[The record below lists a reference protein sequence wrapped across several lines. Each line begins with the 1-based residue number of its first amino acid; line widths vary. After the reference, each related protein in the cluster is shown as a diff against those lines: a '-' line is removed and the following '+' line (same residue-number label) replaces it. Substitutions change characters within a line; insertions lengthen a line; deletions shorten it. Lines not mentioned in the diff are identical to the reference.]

1 MSKNLF
7 GGLLQIRA
15 SSQLFHLSSSE
26 QINELV
32 KFHNTGPDQVPGL
45 IVMSIQD
52 DASIEID
59 PNYEV
64 IFVVFNSDPA
74 PIQFNLQS
82 WKVGNLFLHPVL
94 ETEPGYESAG
104 FDSQN
109 NTFSVPGR
117 STTVFVGFSKPTVI
131 EQESSI
137 QKEDNPEIEQTPVD
151 DSQPIDTDISSEIT
165 EPTLPVQSTE
175 SSSGSNWGWFAGGGL
190 LFSAG
195 IGAYAYIK
203 RKMK

>member
-1 MSKNLF
+1 MPALKSCVLNPWIEIATTSTDWFNAIDWTYQDNNWGHGLPPKDKNAGQWPIIRDLLGKPELAPSQEHILMSKNLF

-82 WKVGNLFLHPVL
+82 WKVENLFLHPVL

-104 FDSQN
+104 F
-109 NTFSVPGR
+109 
-117 STTVFVGFSKPTVI
+117 
-131 EQESSI
+131 
-137 QKEDNPEIEQTPVD
+137 
-151 DSQPIDTDISSEIT
+151 
-165 EPTLPVQSTE
+165 
-175 SSSGSNWGWFAGGGL
+175 
-190 LFSAG
+190 
-195 IGAYAYIK
+195 
-203 RKMK
+203 